1 MELRPSGLVFVVS
14 GPSGVGKT
22 TLCREMVRRF
32 PNLRFSISHT
42 TRPLR
47 RGDQEGRDYYF
58 VSEETFQRM
67 IEEGEFWEWAT
78 IYGYRYGTSRKKL
91 QEMLDQGHDVILDID
106 GQGARQLRAQKIPA
120 VYIFILPPSME
131 ELRRRLS
138 QRHTEGPEGLQ
149 ERLGKALAEMEEA
162 RQYDYFIINDDLQI
176 AQGKLEAILRA
187 EPCRR
192 ERMIGFLDSFLQRGM
207 GRP

>member
-1 MELRPSGLVFVVS
+1 MELRPSGIVFVVS

-22 TLCREMVRRF
+22 TLCREMIRRF
-32 PNLRFSISHT
+32 PNLRFSVSHT
-42 TRPLR
+42 TRPPR
-47 RGDQEGRDYYF
+47 GGDQEGRDYYF
-58 VSEETFQRM
+58 VSDETFQRM
-67 IEEGEFWEWAT
+67 IEAGEFWEWAT
-78 IYGYRYGTSRKKL
+78 IYGHRYGTSRKKL

-106 GQGARQLRAQKIPA
+106 GQGAQQLRAQKIPA

-138 QRHTEGPEGLQ
+138 QRHTEEPKKMQ

-162 RQYDYFIINDDLQI
+162 RQYDYFIINDDLRK
-176 AQGKLEAILRA
+176 AQEKFEAILRA

-192 ERMIGFLDSFLQRGM
+192 ERMVGFLDSLLQGERG
-207 GRP
+207 RF

>member
-1 MELRPSGLVFVVS
+1 
-14 GPSGVGKT
+14 
-22 TLCREMVRRF
+22 
-32 PNLRFSISHT
+32 
-42 TRPLR
+42 
-47 RGDQEGRDYYF
+47 
-58 VSEETFQRM
+58 M

-78 IYGYRYGTSRKKL
+78 IYGHRYGTSRKKL
-91 QEMLDQGHDVILDID
+91 REMLDQGHDVILDID

-138 QRHTEGPEGLQ
+138 QRYTEGPEGLQ

-162 RQYDYFIINDDLQI
+162 RHYDYFIINDDLQI

-192 ERMIGFLDSFLQRGM
+192 ERMIGFLDSLLQRGM